1 MSGIEKC
8 SAVQGGGPISTLIER
23 SVSGKPATSRH
34 SPNENVSSKPH
45 PLSPEQSPSYPSAPH
60 DFLVLPEDEIHN
72 MSLVLLKIRG

>member
-1 MSGIEKC
+1 MSWIEKC
-8 SAVQGGGPISTLIER
+8 SAVQGGAHQQR

-34 SPNENVSSKPH
+34 SPNENVFSKPH